1 VHLQSAVLDAD
12 VKLAFE
18 QTPAP
23 AVRLSG
29 TVQISRVKLAD
40 AKDQD
45 LLAFDRLQL
54 GLADVRPL
62 SRAVKLSS
70 VELNQPLLTVH
81 RARDGRLNVDLSAPP
96 ARDAKKSSK
105 TVADKDRPTKEKKEK
120 EASSSPSDAWKVD
133 VASVAVRGGQVDWID
148 DTTAWGARRPGWACA
163 T

>member
-1 VHLQSAVLDAD
+1 VHLKSAVLDMD

-18 QTPAP
+18 QNPAP

-29 TVQISRVKLAD
+29 AVQISRVKLAD
-40 AKDQD
+40 GKDED

-62 SRAVKLSS
+62 ARAVKLSS

-81 RARDGRLNVDLSAPP
+81 RARDGRLNLDLSAPP

-105 TVADKDRPTKEKKEK
+105 TD
-120 EASSSPSDAWKVD
+120 S
-133 VASVAVRGGQVDWID
+133 
-148 DTTAWGARRPGWACA
+148 
-163 T
+163 